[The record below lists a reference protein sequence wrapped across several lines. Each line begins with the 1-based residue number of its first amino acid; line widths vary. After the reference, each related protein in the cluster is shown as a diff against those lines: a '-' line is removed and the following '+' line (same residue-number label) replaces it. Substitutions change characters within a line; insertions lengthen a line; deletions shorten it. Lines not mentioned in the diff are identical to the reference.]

1 MPPRMIGELSLF
13 AVEIDSWFHW
23 LGLNH
28 HLLDFTYQ
36 GVIING
42 AVLLYHGHLVLCL
55 SHVYVSRSSWFS
67 RSDINDR
74 QCLRIN

>member
-1 MPPRMIGELSLF
+1 MNMPPRMIGKLSLF

-42 AVLLYHGHLVLCL
+42 AVLLYHWAFSFVFDPCLCGPIILV
-55 SHVYVSRSSWFS
+55 
-67 RSDINDR
+67 
-74 QCLRIN
+74 